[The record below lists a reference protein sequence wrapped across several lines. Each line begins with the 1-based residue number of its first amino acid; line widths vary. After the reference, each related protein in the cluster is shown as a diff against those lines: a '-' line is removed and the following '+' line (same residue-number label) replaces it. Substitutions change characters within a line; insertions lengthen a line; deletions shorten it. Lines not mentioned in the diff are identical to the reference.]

1 MQVDNLILEKCL
13 GKGAFGEVYLTK
25 KAGDNNKIYATKK
38 YERDKI
44 ENTEAMKYLKN
55 EIAILQTLNHP
66 NIVKFEDVKK
76 TKKHFYIVMEYCNG
90 GELSKALEKYQLKFG
105 KPFSQEIVQYLMR
118 QIIDAFKYI
127 HGQKIM
133 HRDIKLDN
141 ILLNFQNEKDKKDL
155 NMMKAQIK
163 IIDFGFACKI
173 AKDSLTYT
181 AIGNPINMDPLIL
194 KKLNTPGRKAR
205 QLGYDQK
212 ADIWSLGAICYEMLI
227 GRAAFDAED
236 MKDLVNKVEAGKYKV
251 PTSLSKEVISFL
263 NGMLQY
269 QPTQRL
275 TIEQLYNH
283 PFLENNIQNFHSI
296 DLRQV
301 SNKLD
306 KNKKEIIIDVKKNQ
320 SIWAIFNQEDEN
332 KLNNIPGQLVP
343 IPEVNE
349 RNNERKKSQEN
360 HLINKIEDDGYPI
373 RTTNTYQIKQKI
385 GINNIN
391 IGRVNPFMN
400 NINNYNNYNRPY
412 GPYLAMQGIPG
423 NQMYQI
429 PMPQMQMQQLG
440 AGANQTIS
448 AAPTTESYTFSGGN
462 IYGIK

>member
-25 KAGDNNKIYATKK
+25 KAGDNNKMYATKK

-90 GELSKALEKYQLKFG
+90 GELSKVLEKYQLKYG

-173 AKDSLTYT
+173 AKDALTYT

-205 QLGYDQK
+205 QLGYDQR

-227 GRAAFDAED
+227 GKAAFDAED
-236 MKDLVNKVEAGKYKV
+236 MVDLVNKVEAGKYKV

-275 TIEQLYNH
+275 TIEQLNNH
-283 PFLENNIQNFHSI
+283 PFLANNIQNFHSI

-306 KNKKEIIIDVKKNQ
+306 KNKKEIIIDVKKNK

-332 KLNNIPGQLVP
+332 KLNNIPGQLTP

-349 RNNERKKSQEN
+349 RERKKSQEN
-360 HLINKIEDDGYPI
+360 HLVNKIEDDGFPI
-373 RTTNTYQIKQKI
+373 RNTNTYHIKQKM

-391 IGRVNPFMN
+391 IGRLNPFMN
-400 NINNYNNYNRPY
+400 NPNNYNRPY

-423 NQMYQI
+423 NQMYQM
-429 PMPQMQMQQLG
+429 PMPQMQMQPLG
-440 AGANQTIS
+440 AGANQTLS
-448 AAPTTESYTFSGGN
+448 AAPTTESYTYSGGN
-462 IYGIK
+462 IYGLK